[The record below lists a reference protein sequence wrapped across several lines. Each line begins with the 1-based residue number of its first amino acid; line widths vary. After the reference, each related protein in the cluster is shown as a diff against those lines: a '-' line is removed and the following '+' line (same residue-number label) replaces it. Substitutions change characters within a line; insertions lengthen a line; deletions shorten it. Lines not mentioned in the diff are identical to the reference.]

1 MESNRGNLGNFV
13 IIMGKKRTSIVEGA
27 TIDDKNPEK
36 LNDLG
41 ITIVVDDLQLSSII
55 LFNSKI

>member
-1 MESNRGNLGNFV
+1 
-13 IIMGKKRTSIVEGA
+13 MGKKRTSIVEGA